1 MSPSS
6 SFITSIFILLTF
18 SIYFPLPGMQPQL
31 EDLCN
36 RNVFILTLTELTCW
50 YLQCSVS
57 CGNGTQERQV
67 MCSGP
72 EVSVQNCTE
81 PRPITTRNCQ
91 APSCSGMRWPIWS
104 CSGGCGLHVG
114 DFCLPLQVTRGTPSF
129 SGCPGPTQISQPQT
143 YLPVKHTLFIILCD
157 LL

>member
-1 MSPSS
+1 MNQISSPSS
-6 SFITSIFILLTF
+6 SFITSIFFLLTF

-31 EDLCN
+31 GDSCN
-36 RNVFILTLTELTCW
+36 RNVFILTLTGLTCW

-67 MCSGP
+67 MCSSP

-91 APSCSGMRWPIWS
+91 APSCSGMQWPIWS

-114 DFCLPLQVTRGTPSF
+114 DFCPPPCRWPEELHHSVAVQVQHRSPN
-129 SGCPGPTQISQPQT
+129 
-143 YLPVKHTLFIILCD
+143 LKHIFQ
-157 LL
+157 